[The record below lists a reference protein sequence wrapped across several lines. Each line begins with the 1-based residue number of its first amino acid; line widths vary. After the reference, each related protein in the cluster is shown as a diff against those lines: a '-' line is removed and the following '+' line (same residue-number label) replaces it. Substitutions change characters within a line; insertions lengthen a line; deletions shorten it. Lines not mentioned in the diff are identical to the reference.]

1 MSSSS
6 KSYDD
11 APVAASK
18 DIKPDRALL
27 EEAVTIRKPAQE
39 LYEFWRDPTNLTDV
53 FENVASI
60 EKLDEARSRWTV
72 KAPAGREVSWE
83 AVVTKDQPGRSLS
96 WQSAEGADVANSGRI
111 VFEDAGERGTVV
123 RATIAYEPPAGA
135 IGKLVAKLFQREPRI
150 QTRRDLHRF
159 KQLMETGEVATSAR
173 NRRER
178 EERNEEQL
186 ATGEQTDSSQPDYD
200 RSDTKQSQP
209 APGEEYTA

>member
-18 DIKPDRALL
+18 DSKPERALL

-39 LYEFWRDPTNLTDV
+39 LYEFWRNPTNLVDV
-53 FENVASI
+53 LENVASI
-60 EKLDEARSRWTV
+60 DKLDNTRSRWTV

-83 AVVTKDQPGRSLS
+83 AVITDDQPGRSLS

-111 VFEDAGERGTVV
+111 VFQEAGERGTIV
-123 RATIAYEPPAGA
+123 RATIAYDPPAGA
-135 IGKLVAKLFQREPRI
+135 IGQLVAKLFQREPRI

-159 KQLMETGEVATSAR
+159 KQLMETGEIATSAR

-178 EERNEEQL
+178 ELRHEEQF
-186 ATGEQTDSSQPDYD
+186 ATGEQTDSAQPKTHQTTPE
-200 RSDTKQSQP
+200 SAEQP
-209 APGEEYTA
+209 A

>member
-1 MSSSS
+1 MSSSP

-18 DIKPDRALL
+18 DIKPARSLL

-39 LYEFWRDPTNLTDV
+39 LYEFWREPTNLVDV
-53 FENVASI
+53 LENVASI
-60 EKLDEARSRWTV
+60 EKIDEARSRWTV

-83 AVVTKDQPGRSLS
+83 AIITDDQPGRSIS
-96 WQSAEGADVANSGRI
+96 WQSAEGADVVNSGKI
-111 VFEDAGERGTVV
+111 SFQEAGERGTIV

-135 IGKLVAKLFQREPRI
+135 IGKLIAKLFQREPRL

-178 EERNEEQL
+178 ELRNEDQL
-186 ATGEQTDSSQPDYD
+186 ATGEQVDSSQPNTNQTTTE
-200 RSDTKQSQP
+200 SAEQP
-209 APGEEYTA
+209 A